1 VSATSLP
8 ALRGTQVLVTGAAG
22 FIGSHL
28 CRALGAEGATVCG
41 LDLRP
46 SPNGARAPWF
56 TADVRDIPPR
66 VLRGMR
72 LDVVVHLAA
81 IVGVEAAAADP
92 AATRSVIVDGTA
104 RVLAAARH
112 VGDPTVVYLSSSEV
126 YGEAAVLPITEDTPL
141 RPRSP
146 YGTAKA
152 EAELLVA
159 EYGRDSGA
167 TVTVIRPF
175 NVYGPGQRADF
186 VVPRFVDRALAGQPL
201 PVVSDGAQLRTFT
214 YVEDLVRGIIA
225 ALVRG
230 GPPGRTYNVA
240 GADARTVA
248 DLAALVVAETGGGAR
263 IVTGIGPGELG
274 RPAETEIRNRV
285 ASSHRAHRELG
296 FTPRISLR
304 AGVRQVVRAQA
315 ASRALAP
322 AE

>member
-1 VSATSLP
+1 VPSPPS
-8 ALRGTQVLVTGAAG
+8 LRGTQVLVTGAAG
-22 FIGSHL
+22 FIGTHL
-28 CRALGAEGATVCG
+28 GRALGAAGASVCG

-46 SPNGARAPWF
+46 SPNGAPAPWF
-56 TADVRDIPPR
+56 TADIRDIPPR
-66 VLRGMR
+66 ALRGMR

-112 VGDPTVVYLSSSEV
+112 VGDPTVLYLSSSEV
-126 YGEAAVLPITEDTPL
+126 YGEAAALPITEDTPL

-146 YGTAKA
+146 YGAAKA
-152 EAELLVA
+152 EAEELVA

-167 TVTVIRPF
+167 AVTVIRPF

-186 VVPRFVDRALAGQPL
+186 VVPRFVGRALAGQPL

-214 YVEDLVRGIIA
+214 YVDDLVHGVLA
-225 ALVRG
+225 ALVRR
-230 GPPGRTYNVA
+230 GPAGRTYNVG

-248 DLAALVVAETGGGAR
+248 DLAALVIAETGGDAHVVAGLDPA
-263 IVTGIGPGELG
+263 ELG

-285 ASSHRAHRELG
+285 ASSRRAHRELG

-304 AGVRQVVRAQA
+304 DGVREVVRAEA
-315 ASRALAP
+315 ASRALAR